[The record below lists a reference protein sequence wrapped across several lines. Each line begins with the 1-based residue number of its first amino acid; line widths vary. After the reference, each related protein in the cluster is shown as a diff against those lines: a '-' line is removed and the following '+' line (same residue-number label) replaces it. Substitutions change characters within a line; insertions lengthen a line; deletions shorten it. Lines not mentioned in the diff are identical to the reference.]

1 MLRPWALFCETT
13 VYIITMTQW
22 GLTTKSHEQHQ
33 LTVSIL
39 EDDAYVMHDGRGV
52 RVVKHQEKRSHL
64 GVKET
69 TLGNS
74 VCVCVCGDMVLFR
87 VLCAIRT

>member
-1 MLRPWALFCETT
+1 MRG
-13 VYIITMTQW
+13 W
-22 GLTTKSHEQHQ
+22 GLRTKSHEQRQ

-52 RVVKHQEKRSHL
+52 RIVKYQEKGSHL

-74 VCVCVCGDMVLFR
+74 VCVCVCVCKIDYLLPAQASGLPRNVLHSP
-87 VLCAIRT
+87 